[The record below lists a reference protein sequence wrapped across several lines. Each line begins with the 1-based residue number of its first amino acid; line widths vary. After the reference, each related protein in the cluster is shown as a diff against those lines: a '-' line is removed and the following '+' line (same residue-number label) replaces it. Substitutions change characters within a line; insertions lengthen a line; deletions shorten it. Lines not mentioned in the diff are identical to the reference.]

1 MSHCAEIEACS
12 FRISRA
18 GGILNLTLTARKSG
32 VVLLLSTLPKNVRE
46 LKTEFRR
53 TSKMESDG
61 CACDLPQRGCG
72 RPCAR

>member
-1 MSHCAEIEACS
+1 MSHCAEIEGYN

-18 GGILNLTLTARKSG
+18 GSILNLTLTAPKSG
-32 VVLLLSTLPKNVRE
+32 VLPPSFLPRNVRE
-46 LKTEFRR
+46 LKPELKR

-61 CACDLPQRGCG
+61 CACDLPQRGCE